1 MSRRDIHVTLRQMR
15 DHGREALEMVRGR
28 SRSDLDSDRMR
39 ALALVRLLEVVGEA
53 AVRVPAEDRARFS
66 GIPWP
71 QIIGLRNRLIHGY
84 DEVDLDIVWQIL
96 SAELPGLVNELN
108 RLLESKT

>member
-1 MSRRDIHVTLRQMR
+1 MSRHDVYVTLRQMR
-15 DHGREALEMVRGR
+15 DHGREALDMARGR
-28 SRSDLDSDRMR
+28 TRSDLDSDRMR
-39 ALALVRLLEVVGEA
+39 ALALVRLLEVIGEA
-53 AVRVPAEDRARFS
+53 AVRVRAEDQARFS

-84 DEVDLDIVWQIL
+84 DEVDLDIVWRIL

-108 RLLESKT
+108 RLVDSRT